1 MEHIVSCP
9 QAGCGAAAEI
19 ADRWV
24 WLSTDGPVEQVKI
37 WCVNGHGFTPDLG
50 GWCSLLGYRSSAC

>member
-19 ADRWV
+19 VDRWV

-37 WCVNGHGFTPDLG
+37 WCVNGHGFTPALG

>member
-24 WLSTDGPVEQVKI
+24 RLSTDGPVEQVKI
-37 WCVNGHGFTPDLG
+37 WCVNGHGFTP
-50 GWCSLLGYRSSAC
+50 A